1 VNDRDKLVEL
11 MTSLMAAIVQTVQ
24 EAGPQGAPGPII
36 YLALMEQGISYAQY
50 SQIMAKLVEV
60 GTLTVRN
67 HMYYFNDLRQV
78 VQ

>member
-1 VNDRDKLVEL
+1 MNDRDKLIEL

-24 EAGPQGAPGPII
+24 EAGPQGAPGSVI

-67 HMYYFNDLRQV
+67 HQYYFNNMRQK